1 MDMQKVLLE
10 GRSHADMEA
19 TFAFKLPSEQK
30 EEFVEICRVR
40 GLSTGRVIR
49 SLLDQFI
56 EAAKQGE

>member
-19 TFAFKLPSEQK
+19 TFAFKLPAAQK
-30 EEFVEICRVR
+30 DEFVEICRIH

-56 EAAKQGE
+56 ESAKRGE